1 MLFSKIILEN
11 YGVYKDRQVFDFGS
25 SSEKP
30 IILCGGTNGAGK
42 TTLFNSIMLCLYGQD
57 SFEKRTTKKDYEEFL
72 KRKIHRYLGSKT
84 VADFAAITIEF
95 EYYHQGKVENYSV
108 TRLWKNDDGKIIE
121 NFSIKKNGEKLDSI
135 DESQWHQFIRELL
148 PRGVARLFFF
158 DGEKIVKIAK
168 EGNEDI
174 EIKSSFDMLLG
185 LDLVEQLKSDL
196 EINLMRNM
204 KGGAKEIQ
212 EKKDELDTELEQ
224 LEKNISELK
233 IKRER
238 KTDELDEI
246 QKTVDEYEEKIS
258 RLGGGYATQRTKLI
272 ESKHKLS
279 TNTLLLEERI
289 RGLCEQISAP
299 ISMIPK
305 QLEELVEQLIRDEE
319 IIKNRFEKISLGENL
334 SQLIKEI
341 NGVIWND
348 FKADPNL
355 KKEISSKIE
364 NLFQTKISSKFSSET
379 QNPVIDLSP
388 NDVTKVIGMATPSSF
403 ICEWEPTDDE
413 RSILENSHAPEHF
426 YDQPD
431 LELHN
436 YPMELS
442 ELEQLEALT
451 IIYNNYTEE
460 LQKIE
465 TALNNAPNDDE
476 IGPLIAKLN
485 SEHEKIGVIKT
496 EFDHLDQ
503 KIHEQTSLIGLKKS
517 ALRQIVDEKYK
528 QKASE
533 TNLQVTRD
541 VQKVLDLYS
550 TKLREKKLQLLEQY
564 LIEAIQVLIHKE
576 DFIEKVA
583 IDKKTF
589 GMTLYRKNSQEMLKD
604 ELSEGEKQMFA
615 TAVLWALAKTSGRPL
630 PFMIDTPLAR
640 LDVEHRGKLVE
651 TFFPSASHQV
661 VIFSTDAE
669 IDEKYYAQLKPFIS
683 KSYLMKY
690 DSGSGSAKVEE
701 GFFWEQ
707 KVTN

>member
-11 YGVYKDRQVFDFGS
+11 YGVYKDRQIFDFTS

-108 TRLWKNDDGKIIE
+108 SRLWKNDDGKIIE

-212 EKKDELDTELEQ
+212 EKKDELDTELGQ
-224 LEKNISELK
+224 LEKNISDLM

-238 KTDELDEI
+238 KTVELDEI
-246 QKTVDEYEEKIS
+246 QKIVDEYEEKIS
-258 RLGGGYATQRTKLI
+258 RLGGGYATQRHELQNKESVLKEKTVNI
-272 ESKHKLS
+272 E
-279 TNTLLLEERI
+279 EDI
-289 RGLCEQISAP
+289 REICLDALP
-299 ISMIPK
+299 FSMIPK
-305 QLEELVEQLIRDEE
+305 QLEELVEQINQDQE
-319 IIKNRFEKISLGENL
+319 ITKNQFEKQSLEKNL
-334 SQLIKEI
+334 SQVSKEI
-341 NGVIWND
+341 NEDEFWND
-348 FKADPNL
+348 FKADSNL

-364 NLFQTKISSKFSSET
+364 ELFQEKISSKSSEI
-379 QNPVIDLSP
+379 QNPIIDLSP
-388 NDVTKVIGMATPSSF
+388 NDTVKILDTIKNIDTVLLSK
-403 ICEWEPTDDE
+403 
-413 RSILENSHAPEHF
+413 LENH
-426 YDQPD
+426 
-431 LELHN
+431 
-436 YPMELS
+436 
-442 ELEQLEALT
+442 T
-451 IIYNNYTEE
+451 IEYNKITEE

-541 VQKVLDLYS
+541 VQNVLDLYS
-550 TKLREKKLQLLEQY
+550 SKLREKKLQLLEQY

-576 DFIEKVA
+576 NFVEKVA

-589 GMTLYRKNSQEMLKD
+589 AMTLYRKNNQEMLKD

>member
-11 YGVYKDRQVFDFGS
+11 YGVYKDRQVFDFTS

-108 TRLWKNDDGKIIE
+108 SRLWKNDDGKIIE

-168 EGNEDI
+168 EGNEDV

-212 EKKDELDTELEQ
+212 EKKDELDTELGQ
-224 LEKNISELK
+224 LEKNISDLM

-238 KTDELDEI
+238 KTVELDEI

-258 RLGGGYATQRTKLI
+258 RLGGGYATQRHELQNKESVLKEKTVNI
-272 ESKHKLS
+272 EE
-279 TNTLLLEERI
+279 NI
-289 RGLCEQISAP
+289 REICLDALP
-299 ISMIPK
+299 FSMIPK
-305 QLEELVEQLIRDEE
+305 QLEELVEQINQDQE
-319 IIKNRFEKISLGENL
+319 ITKNQFEKQSLEKNL
-334 SQLIKEI
+334 SQVSKEI
-341 NGVIWND
+341 NEDEFWND
-348 FKADPNL
+348 FKADSNL

-364 NLFQTKISSKFSSET
+364 ELFQEKISSKSSEI
-379 QNPVIDLSP
+379 QNPIIDLSP
-388 NDVTKVIGMATPSSF
+388 NDTVKILDTIKNIDTVLLSK
-403 ICEWEPTDDE
+403 
-413 RSILENSHAPEHF
+413 LENH
-426 YDQPD
+426 
-431 LELHN
+431 
-436 YPMELS
+436 
-442 ELEQLEALT
+442 T
-451 IIYNNYTEE
+451 IEYNKITEE

-541 VQKVLDLYS
+541 VQNVLDLYS
-550 TKLREKKLQLLEQY
+550 SKLREKKLQLLEQY

-576 DFIEKVA
+576 DFVEKVV

-589 GMTLYRKNSQEMLKD
+589 AMTLYRKNNQEMLKD

>member
-11 YGVYKDRQVFDFGS
+11 YGVYKDRQIFDFTS

-108 TRLWKNDDGKIIE
+108 SRLWKNDDGKIIE

-212 EKKDELDTELEQ
+212 EKKDELDTELGQ
-224 LEKNISELK
+224 LEKNISDLM

-238 KTDELDEI
+238 KTVELDEI
-246 QKTVDEYEEKIS
+246 QKIVDEYEEKIS
-258 RLGGGYATQRTKLI
+258 RLGGGYATQRHELQNKESVLKEKTVNI
-272 ESKHKLS
+272 EE
-279 TNTLLLEERI
+279 NI
-289 RGLCEQISAP
+289 REICLDALP
-299 ISMIPK
+299 FSMIPK
-305 QLEELVEQLIRDEE
+305 QLEELVEQINQDQE
-319 IIKNRFEKISLGENL
+319 ITKNQFEKQSLEKNL
-334 SQLIKEI
+334 SQVSKEI
-341 NGVIWND
+341 NEDEFWND
-348 FKADPNL
+348 FKADSNL

-364 NLFQTKISSKFSSET
+364 ELFQEKISSKSSEI
-379 QNPVIDLSP
+379 QNPIIDLSP
-388 NDVTKVIGMATPSSF
+388 NDTVKILDTIKNIDTVLLSK
-403 ICEWEPTDDE
+403 
-413 RSILENSHAPEHF
+413 LENH
-426 YDQPD
+426 
-431 LELHN
+431 
-436 YPMELS
+436 
-442 ELEQLEALT
+442 T
-451 IIYNNYTEE
+451 IEYNKITEE

-541 VQKVLDLYS
+541 VQNVLDLYS
-550 TKLREKKLQLLEQY
+550 SKLREKKLQLLEQY

-576 DFIEKVA
+576 DFVEKVA

-589 GMTLYRKNSQEMLKD
+589 AMTLYRKNNQEMLKD

>member
-11 YGVYKDRQVFDFGS
+11 YGVYKDRQIFDFTS

-108 TRLWKNDDGKIIE
+108 SRLWKNDDGKIIE

-212 EKKDELDTELEQ
+212 EKKDELDTELGQ
-224 LEKNISELK
+224 LEKNISELM

-238 KTDELDEI
+238 KTVELDEI
-246 QKTVDEYEEKIS
+246 QKIVDEYEEKIS
-258 RLGGGYATQRTKLI
+258 RLGGGYATQRHELQNKESVLKEKTVNI
-272 ESKHKLS
+272 EE
-279 TNTLLLEERI
+279 NI
-289 RGLCEQISAP
+289 REICLDALP
-299 ISMIPK
+299 FSMIPK
-305 QLEELVEQLIRDEE
+305 QLEELVKQINQDQE
-319 IIKNRFEKISLGENL
+319 ITKNQFEKQSLEKNL
-334 SQLIKEI
+334 SQVSKEI
-341 NGVIWND
+341 NEDEFWND
-348 FKADPNL
+348 FKADSNL

-364 NLFQTKISSKFSSET
+364 ELFQEKISSKSSEI
-379 QNPVIDLSP
+379 QNPIIDLSP
-388 NDVTKVIGMATPSSF
+388 NDTVKILDTIKNIDTVLLSK
-403 ICEWEPTDDE
+403 
-413 RSILENSHAPEHF
+413 LENH
-426 YDQPD
+426 
-431 LELHN
+431 
-436 YPMELS
+436 
-442 ELEQLEALT
+442 T
-451 IIYNNYTEE
+451 IEYNKITEE

-541 VQKVLDLYS
+541 VQNVLDLYS
-550 TKLREKKLQLLEQY
+550 SKLREKKLQLLEQY

-576 DFIEKVA
+576 DFVEKVV

-589 GMTLYRKNSQEMLKD
+589 AMTLYRKNNQEMLKD

>member
-11 YGVYKDRQVFDFGS
+11 YGVYKDRQIFDFTS

-42 TTLFNSIMLCLYGQD
+42 TTLFNSVMLCLYGQD

-108 TRLWKNDDGKIIE
+108 SRLWKNDDGKIIE

-212 EKKDELDTELEQ
+212 EKKDELDTELGQ
-224 LEKNISELK
+224 LEKNISDLM

-238 KTDELDEI
+238 KTVELDEI

-258 RLGGGYATQRTKLI
+258 RLGGGYATQRHELQNKESVLKEKTVNI
-272 ESKHKLS
+272 EE
-279 TNTLLLEERI
+279 NI
-289 RGLCEQISAP
+289 REICLDALP
-299 ISMIPK
+299 FSMIPK
-305 QLEELVEQLIRDEE
+305 QLEELVEQINQDQE
-319 IIKNRFEKISLGENL
+319 ITKNQFEKQSLEKNL
-334 SQLIKEI
+334 SQVSKEI
-341 NGVIWND
+341 NEDEFWNN
-348 FKADPNL
+348 FKADSNL

-364 NLFQTKISSKFSSET
+364 ELFQEKISSKSSEI
-379 QNPVIDLSP
+379 QNPIIDLSP
-388 NDVTKVIGMATPSSF
+388 NDTVKILDTIKNIDTVLLSK
-403 ICEWEPTDDE
+403 
-413 RSILENSHAPEHF
+413 LENH
-426 YDQPD
+426 
-431 LELHN
+431 
-436 YPMELS
+436 
-442 ELEQLEALT
+442 T
-451 IIYNNYTEE
+451 IEYNKITEE

-541 VQKVLDLYS
+541 VQNVLDLYS
-550 TKLREKKLQLLEQY
+550 SKLREKKLQLLEQY

-576 DFIEKVA
+576 DFVEKVA

-589 GMTLYRKNSQEMLKD
+589 AMTLYRKNNQEMLKD

>member
-11 YGVYKDRQVFDFGS
+11 YGVYKDRQIFDFTS

-108 TRLWKNDDGKIIE
+108 SRLWKNDDGKIIE

-224 LEKNISELK
+224 LEKNISELM

-238 KTDELDEI
+238 KTVELDEI
-246 QKTVDEYEEKIS
+246 QKIVDEYEEKIS
-258 RLGGGYATQRTKLI
+258 RLGGGYATQRHELQNKESVLKEKTVNI
-272 ESKHKLS
+272 EE
-279 TNTLLLEERI
+279 NI
-289 RGLCEQISAP
+289 REICLDALP
-299 ISMIPK
+299 FSMIPK
-305 QLEELVEQLIRDEE
+305 QLEELVEQINQDQE
-319 IIKNRFEKISLGENL
+319 ITKNQFEKQSLEKNL
-334 SQLIKEI
+334 SQVSKEI
-341 NGVIWND
+341 NEDEFWND
-348 FKADPNL
+348 FKADSNL

-364 NLFQTKISSKFSSET
+364 ELFQEKISSKSSEI
-379 QNPVIDLSP
+379 QNPIIDLSP
-388 NDVTKVIGMATPSSF
+388 NDTVKILDTIKNIDTVLLSK
-403 ICEWEPTDDE
+403 
-413 RSILENSHAPEHF
+413 LENH
-426 YDQPD
+426 
-431 LELHN
+431 
-436 YPMELS
+436 
-442 ELEQLEALT
+442 T
-451 IIYNNYTEE
+451 IEYNKITEE

-541 VQKVLDLYS
+541 VQNVLDLYS
-550 TKLREKKLQLLEQY
+550 SKLREKKLQLLEQY

-576 DFIEKVA
+576 DFVEKVV

-589 GMTLYRKNSQEMLKD
+589 AMTLYRKNNQEMLKD

-640 LDVEHRGKLVE
+640 LDVEHRGKLIE

>member
-11 YGVYKDRQVFDFGS
+11 YGVYKDRQIFDFTS

-108 TRLWKNDDGKIIE
+108 SRLWKNDDGKIIE

-212 EKKDELDTELEQ
+212 EKKDELDTELGQ
-224 LEKNISELK
+224 LEKNISDLM

-238 KTDELDEI
+238 KTVELDEI

-258 RLGGGYATQRTKLI
+258 RLGGGYATQRHELQNKESVLKEKTVNI
-272 ESKHKLS
+272 EE
-279 TNTLLLEERI
+279 NI
-289 RGLCEQISAP
+289 REICLDALP
-299 ISMIPK
+299 FSMIPK
-305 QLEELVEQLIRDEE
+305 QLEELVEQINQDQE
-319 IIKNRFEKISLGENL
+319 ITKNQFEKQSLEKNL
-334 SQLIKEI
+334 SQVSKEI
-341 NGVIWND
+341 NEDEFWND
-348 FKADPNL
+348 FKADSNL

-364 NLFQTKISSKFSSET
+364 ELFQEKISSKSSEI
-379 QNPVIDLSP
+379 QNPIIDLSP
-388 NDVTKVIGMATPSSF
+388 NDTVKILDTIKNIDTVLLSK
-403 ICEWEPTDDE
+403 
-413 RSILENSHAPEHF
+413 LENH
-426 YDQPD
+426 
-431 LELHN
+431 
-436 YPMELS
+436 
-442 ELEQLEALT
+442 T
-451 IIYNNYTEE
+451 IEYNKITEE

-541 VQKVLDLYS
+541 VQNVLDLYS
-550 TKLREKKLQLLEQY
+550 SKLREKKLQLLEQY

-576 DFIEKVA
+576 DFVEKVA

-589 GMTLYRKNSQEMLKD
+589 AMTLYRKNNQEMLKD

-640 LDVEHRGKLVE
+640 LDVEHRGKLIE

>member
-11 YGVYKDRQVFDFGS
+11 YGVYKDRQIFDFTS

-108 TRLWKNDDGKIIE
+108 SRLWKNDDGKIIE

-212 EKKDELDTELEQ
+212 EKKDELDTELGQ
-224 LEKNISELK
+224 LEKNISDLM

-238 KTDELDEI
+238 KTVELDEI

-258 RLGGGYATQRTKLI
+258 RLGGGYATQRHELQNKESVLKEKTVNI
-272 ESKHKLS
+272 EE
-279 TNTLLLEERI
+279 NI
-289 RGLCEQISAP
+289 REICLDALP
-299 ISMIPK
+299 FSMIPK
-305 QLEELVEQLIRDEE
+305 QLEELVEQINQDQE
-319 IIKNRFEKISLGENL
+319 ITKNQFEKQSLEKNL
-334 SQLIKEI
+334 SQVSKEI
-341 NGVIWND
+341 NEDEFWND
-348 FKADPNL
+348 FKADSNL

-364 NLFQTKISSKFSSET
+364 ELFQEKISSKSSEI
-379 QNPVIDLSP
+379 QNPIIDLSP
-388 NDVTKVIGMATPSSF
+388 NDTVKILDTIKNIDTVLLSK
-403 ICEWEPTDDE
+403 
-413 RSILENSHAPEHF
+413 LENH
-426 YDQPD
+426 
-431 LELHN
+431 
-436 YPMELS
+436 
-442 ELEQLEALT
+442 T
-451 IIYNNYTEE
+451 IEYNKITEE

-541 VQKVLDLYS
+541 VQNVLDLYS
-550 TKLREKKLQLLEQY
+550 SKLREKKLQLLEQY

-576 DFIEKVA
+576 DFVEKVA

-589 GMTLYRKNSQEMLKD
+589 AMTLYRKNNQEMLKD

>member
-11 YGVYKDRQVFDFGS
+11 YGVYKDRQIFDFTS

-108 TRLWKNDDGKIIE
+108 SRLWKNDDGKIIE

-224 LEKNISELK
+224 LEKNISELM

-238 KTDELDEI
+238 KTVELDEI

-258 RLGGGYATQRTKLI
+258 RLGGGYATQRHELQNKESVLKEKTVNI
-272 ESKHKLS
+272 EE
-279 TNTLLLEERI
+279 NI
-289 RGLCEQISAP
+289 REICLDALP
-299 ISMIPK
+299 FSMIPK
-305 QLEELVEQLIRDEE
+305 QLEELVEQINQDQE
-319 IIKNRFEKISLGENL
+319 ITKNQFEKQSLEKNL
-334 SQLIKEI
+334 SQVSKEI
-341 NGVIWND
+341 NEDEFWND
-348 FKADPNL
+348 FKADSNL

-364 NLFQTKISSKFSSET
+364 ELFQEKISSKSSEI
-379 QNPVIDLSP
+379 QNPIIDLSP
-388 NDVTKVIGMATPSSF
+388 NDTVKILDTIKNIDTVLLSK
-403 ICEWEPTDDE
+403 
-413 RSILENSHAPEHF
+413 LENH
-426 YDQPD
+426 
-431 LELHN
+431 
-436 YPMELS
+436 
-442 ELEQLEALT
+442 T
-451 IIYNNYTEE
+451 IEYNKITEE

-541 VQKVLDLYS
+541 VQNVLDLYS
-550 TKLREKKLQLLEQY
+550 SKLREKKLQLLEQY

-576 DFIEKVA
+576 DFVEKVA

-589 GMTLYRKNSQEMLKD
+589 AMTLYRKNNQEMLKD

-640 LDVEHRGKLVE
+640 LDVEHRGKLIE

>member
-11 YGVYKDRQVFDFGS
+11 YGVYKDRQVFDFTS

-108 TRLWKNDDGKIIE
+108 SRLWKNDDGKIIE

-212 EKKDELDTELEQ
+212 EKKDELDTELGQ
-224 LEKNISELK
+224 LEKNISDLM

-238 KTDELDEI
+238 KTVELDEI

-258 RLGGGYATQRTKLI
+258 RLGGGYATQRHELQNKESILQEKTVNI
-272 ESKHKLS
+272 E
-279 TNTLLLEERI
+279 EDI
-289 RGLCEQISAP
+289 REICLDALP
-299 ISMIPK
+299 FSMIPK
-305 QLEELVEQLIRDEE
+305 QLEELVEQINQDQE
-319 IIKNRFEKISLGENL
+319 ITKNQFEKQSLEKNL
-334 SQLIKEI
+334 SQVSKEI
-341 NGVIWND
+341 NEDEFWND
-348 FKADPNL
+348 FKADSNL

-364 NLFQTKISSKFSSET
+364 ELFQEKISSKSSEI
-379 QNPVIDLSP
+379 QNPIIDLSP
-388 NDVTKVIGMATPSSF
+388 NDTVKILDTIKNIDTVLLSK
-403 ICEWEPTDDE
+403 
-413 RSILENSHAPEHF
+413 LENH
-426 YDQPD
+426 
-431 LELHN
+431 
-436 YPMELS
+436 
-442 ELEQLEALT
+442 T
-451 IIYNNYTEE
+451 IEYNKITEE

-541 VQKVLDLYS
+541 VQNVLDLYS
-550 TKLREKKLQLLEQY
+550 SKLREKKLQLLEQY

-576 DFIEKVA
+576 DFVEKVA

-589 GMTLYRKNSQEMLKD
+589 AMTLYRKNNQEMLKD

-640 LDVEHRGKLVE
+640 LDVEHRGKLIE

>member
-11 YGVYKDRQVFDFGS
+11 YGIYKDRQIFDFTS

-42 TTLFNSIMLCLYGQD
+42 TTLFNSVMLCLYGQD

-108 TRLWKNDDGKIIE
+108 SRLWKNDDGKIIE

-212 EKKDELDTELEQ
+212 EKKDELDTELGQ
-224 LEKNISELK
+224 LEKNISDLM

-238 KTDELDEI
+238 KTVELDEI

-258 RLGGGYATQRTKLI
+258 RLGGGYATQRHELQNKESVLKEKTVNI
-272 ESKHKLS
+272 EE
-279 TNTLLLEERI
+279 NI
-289 RGLCEQISAP
+289 REICLDALP
-299 ISMIPK
+299 FSMIPK
-305 QLEELVEQLIRDEE
+305 QLEELVEQINQDQE
-319 IIKNRFEKISLGENL
+319 ITKNQFEKQSLEKNL
-334 SQLIKEI
+334 SQVSKEI
-341 NGVIWND
+341 NEDEFWND
-348 FKADPNL
+348 FKADSNL

-364 NLFQTKISSKFSSET
+364 ELFQEKISSKSSEI
-379 QNPVIDLSP
+379 QNPIIDLSP
-388 NDVTKVIGMATPSSF
+388 NDTVKILDTIKNIDTVLLSK
-403 ICEWEPTDDE
+403 
-413 RSILENSHAPEHF
+413 LENH
-426 YDQPD
+426 
-431 LELHN
+431 
-436 YPMELS
+436 
-442 ELEQLEALT
+442 T
-451 IIYNNYTEE
+451 IEYNKITEE

-541 VQKVLDLYS
+541 VQNVLDLYS
-550 TKLREKKLQLLEQY
+550 SKLREKKLQLLEQY

-576 DFIEKVA
+576 DFVEKVA

-589 GMTLYRKNSQEMLKD
+589 AMTLYRKNNQEMLKD

>member
-11 YGVYKDRQVFDFGS
+11 YGVYKDRQIFDFTS

-108 TRLWKNDDGKIIE
+108 SRLWKNDDGKIIE

-224 LEKNISELK
+224 LEKNISDLM

-238 KTDELDEI
+238 KTVELDEI

-258 RLGGGYATQRTKLI
+258 RLGGGYATQRHELQNKESVLKEKTVNI
-272 ESKHKLS
+272 E
-279 TNTLLLEERI
+279 EDI
-289 RGLCEQISAP
+289 REICLDALP
-299 ISMIPK
+299 FSMIPK
-305 QLEELVEQLIRDEE
+305 QLEELVEQINQDQE
-319 IIKNRFEKISLGENL
+319 ITKNQFEKQSLEKNL
-334 SQLIKEI
+334 SQVSKEI
-341 NGVIWND
+341 NEDEFWND
-348 FKADPNL
+348 FKADSNL

-364 NLFQTKISSKFSSET
+364 ELFQEKISSKSSEI
-379 QNPVIDLSP
+379 QNPIIDLSP
-388 NDVTKVIGMATPSSF
+388 NDTVKILDTIKNIDTVLLSK
-403 ICEWEPTDDE
+403 
-413 RSILENSHAPEHF
+413 LENH
-426 YDQPD
+426 
-431 LELHN
+431 
-436 YPMELS
+436 
-442 ELEQLEALT
+442 T
-451 IIYNNYTEE
+451 IEYNKITEE

-541 VQKVLDLYS
+541 VQNVLDLYS
-550 TKLREKKLQLLEQY
+550 SKLREKKLQLLEQY

-576 DFIEKVA
+576 DFVEKVA

-589 GMTLYRKNSQEMLKD
+589 AMTLYRKNNQEMLKD

-690 DSGSGSAKVEE
+690 SSDSGSAKVEE

>member
-11 YGVYKDRQVFDFGS
+11 YGVYKDRQIFDFTS

-108 TRLWKNDDGKIIE
+108 SRLWKNDDGKIIE

-212 EKKDELDTELEQ
+212 EKKDELDTELGQ
-224 LEKNISELK
+224 LEKNISDLM

-238 KTDELDEI
+238 KTVELDEI

-258 RLGGGYATQRTKLI
+258 RLGGGYATQRHELQNKESVLKEKTVNI
-272 ESKHKLS
+272 EE
-279 TNTLLLEERI
+279 NI
-289 RGLCEQISAP
+289 REICLDALP
-299 ISMIPK
+299 FSMIPK
-305 QLEELVEQLIRDEE
+305 QLEELVEQINQDQE
-319 IIKNRFEKISLGENL
+319 ITKNQFEKQSLEKNL
-334 SQLIKEI
+334 SQVSKEI
-341 NGVIWND
+341 NEDEFWND
-348 FKADPNL
+348 FKADSNL

-364 NLFQTKISSKFSSET
+364 ELFQEKISSKSSEI
-379 QNPVIDLSP
+379 QNPIIDLSP
-388 NDVTKVIGMATPSSF
+388 NDTVKILDTIKNIDTVLLSK
-403 ICEWEPTDDE
+403 
-413 RSILENSHAPEHF
+413 LENH
-426 YDQPD
+426 
-431 LELHN
+431 
-436 YPMELS
+436 
-442 ELEQLEALT
+442 T
-451 IIYNNYTEE
+451 IEYNKITEE

-541 VQKVLDLYS
+541 VQNVLDLYS
-550 TKLREKKLQLLEQY
+550 SKLREKKLQLLEQY

-576 DFIEKVA
+576 DFVEKVA

-589 GMTLYRKNSQEMLKD
+589 AMTLYRKNNQEMLKD

-669 IDEKYYAQLKPFIS
+669 IDEKYYAKLKPFIS

>member
-11 YGVYKDRQVFDFGS
+11 YGVYKDRQIFDFTS

-108 TRLWKNDDGKIIE
+108 SRLWKNDDGKIIE

-224 LEKNISELK
+224 LEKNISDLM

-238 KTDELDEI
+238 KTVELDEI
-246 QKTVDEYEEKIS
+246 QKIVDEYEEKIS
-258 RLGGGYATQRTKLI
+258 RLGGGYATQRHELQNKESVLKEKTVNI
-272 ESKHKLS
+272 EE
-279 TNTLLLEERI
+279 NI
-289 RGLCEQISAP
+289 REICLDALP
-299 ISMIPK
+299 FSMIPK
-305 QLEELVEQLIRDEE
+305 QLEELVEQINQDQE
-319 IIKNRFEKISLGENL
+319 ITKNQFEKQSLEKNL
-334 SQLIKEI
+334 SQVSKEI
-341 NGVIWND
+341 NEDEFWND
-348 FKADPNL
+348 FKADSNL

-364 NLFQTKISSKFSSET
+364 ELFQEKISSKSSEI
-379 QNPVIDLSP
+379 QNPIIDLSP
-388 NDVTKVIGMATPSSF
+388 NDTVKILDTIKNIDTVLLSK
-403 ICEWEPTDDE
+403 
-413 RSILENSHAPEHF
+413 LENH
-426 YDQPD
+426 
-431 LELHN
+431 
-436 YPMELS
+436 
-442 ELEQLEALT
+442 T
-451 IIYNNYTEE
+451 IEYNKITEE

-541 VQKVLDLYS
+541 VQNVLDLYS
-550 TKLREKKLQLLEQY
+550 SKLREKKLQLLEQY

-576 DFIEKVA
+576 DFVEKVV

-589 GMTLYRKNSQEMLKD
+589 AMTLYRKNNQEMLKD

-640 LDVEHRGKLVE
+640 LDVEHRGKLIE

-669 IDEKYYAQLKPFIS
+669 IDEKYYAKLKPFIS

>member
-11 YGVYKDRQVFDFGS
+11 YGVYKDRQIFDFTS

-42 TTLFNSIMLCLYGQD
+42 TTLFNSVMLCLYGQD

-84 VADFAAITIEF
+84 IADFAAITIEF

-108 TRLWKNDDGKIIE
+108 SRLWKNDDGKIIE

-224 LEKNISELK
+224 LEKNISELM

-238 KTDELDEI
+238 KTVELDEI
-246 QKTVDEYEEKIS
+246 QKIVDEYEEKIS
-258 RLGGGYATQRTKLI
+258 RLGGGYATQRHELQNKESVLKEKTVNI
-272 ESKHKLS
+272 EE
-279 TNTLLLEERI
+279 NI
-289 RGLCEQISAP
+289 REICLDALP
-299 ISMIPK
+299 FSMIPK
-305 QLEELVEQLIRDEE
+305 QLEELVEQINQDQE
-319 IIKNRFEKISLGENL
+319 ITKNQFEKQSLEKNL
-334 SQLIKEI
+334 SQVSKEI
-341 NGVIWND
+341 NEDEFWND
-348 FKADPNL
+348 FKADSNL

-364 NLFQTKISSKFSSET
+364 DLFQEKISSKSSEI
-379 QNPVIDLSP
+379 QNPIIDLSP
-388 NDVTKVIGMATPSSF
+388 NDTVKILDTIKNIDTVLLSK
-403 ICEWEPTDDE
+403 
-413 RSILENSHAPEHF
+413 LENH
-426 YDQPD
+426 
-431 LELHN
+431 
-436 YPMELS
+436 
-442 ELEQLEALT
+442 T
-451 IIYNNYTEE
+451 IEYNKITEE

-541 VQKVLDLYS
+541 VQNVLDLYS
-550 TKLREKKLQLLEQY
+550 SKLREKKLQLLEQY

-576 DFIEKVA
+576 DFVEKVV

-589 GMTLYRKNSQEMLKD
+589 AMTLYRKNNQEMLKD

>member
-11 YGVYKDRQVFDFGS
+11 YGIYKDRQIFDFTS

-42 TTLFNSIMLCLYGQD
+42 TTLFNSVMLCLYGQD
-57 SFEKRTTKKDYEEFL
+57 SFEKRTTRKDYDEFL
-72 KRKIHRYLGSKT
+72 RRKIHRYLGSKT
-84 VADFAAITIEF
+84 FADFAAITVEF
-95 EYYHQGKVENYSV
+95 QYYHQGKVENYSV

-121 NFSIKKNGEKLDSI
+121 NLSIKKNGEKLDSV

-148 PRGVARLFFF
+148 PRGIARLFFF

-168 EGNEDI
+168 EGGEDI

-185 LDLVEQLKSDL
+185 LDMVEQLKSDL

-204 KGGAKEIQ
+204 KGGTKEIQ
-212 EKKDELDTELEQ
+212 EKKDELDSELAELQ
-224 LEKNISELK
+224 KTVTDLK

-238 KTDELDEI
+238 KLDVLNEI
-246 QKTVDEYEEKIS
+246 QKTVDDYEAKIS
-258 RLGGGYATQRTKLI
+258 RLGGGYATQRHELQKN
-272 ESKHKLS
+272 ESV
-279 TNTLLLEERI
+279 LEERTSSLEEKI
-289 RGLCEQISAP
+289 REICLDALP
-299 ISMIPK
+299 FSMIPR
-305 QLEELVEQLIRDEE
+305 QLEQLVAQINQDQDLT
-319 IIKNRFEKISLGENL
+319 KNHLEKQILEENL
-334 SQLIKEI
+334 SQVSGEI
-341 NGVIWND
+341 SEDKFWND
-348 FKADPNL
+348 FKVDSNL

-364 NLFQTKISSKFSSET
+364 NLFQAKIPSMSET

-388 NDVTKVIGMATPSSF
+388 NETVKILDTVKKADVVMLSK
-403 ICEWEPTDDE
+403 
-413 RSILENSHAPEHF
+413 LEKYTVE
-426 YDQPD
+426 
-431 LELHN
+431 
-436 YPMELS
+436 
-442 ELEQLEALT
+442 
-451 IIYNNYTEE
+451 YNKITEE
-460 LQKIE
+460 LQKTK
-465 TALNNAPNDDE
+465 TALSNAPTDDE
-476 IGPLIAKLN
+476 IGPLITKLN
-485 SEHEKIGVIKT
+485 SEHEKMGVIKT
-496 EFDHLDQ
+496 EIDHSDQ
-503 KIHEQTSLIGLKKS
+503 KIHEQTSLIGLKKL
-517 ALRQIVDEKYK
+517 ALRQLVDEKYK

-533 TNLQVTRD
+533 TNLQITRD
-541 VQKVLDLYS
+541 VQKVLGLYS
-550 TKLREKKLQLLEQY
+550 EKLREKKLHLLEKY

-589 GMTLYRKNSQEMLKD
+589 AMTLYRKNNQEMFKD

>member
-11 YGVYKDRQVFDFGS
+11 YGVYKDRQVFDFTS

-108 TRLWKNDDGKIIE
+108 SRLWKNDDGKIIE

-224 LEKNISELK
+224 LEKNISELM

-258 RLGGGYATQRTKLI
+258 RPGGGYATQRHELQNKESVLKEKTVNI
-272 ESKHKLS
+272 EE
-279 TNTLLLEERI
+279 NI
-289 RGLCEQISAP
+289 REICLDALP
-299 ISMIPK
+299 FSMIPK
-305 QLEELVEQLIRDEE
+305 QLEELVEQINQDQE
-319 IIKNRFEKISLGENL
+319 ITKNQFEKQSLEKNL
-334 SQLIKEI
+334 SQVSKEI
-341 NGVIWND
+341 NEDEFWND
-348 FKADPNL
+348 FKADSNL

-364 NLFQTKISSKFSSET
+364 ELFQKKISSKSSEI
-379 QNPVIDLSP
+379 QNPIIDLSP
-388 NDVTKVIGMATPSSF
+388 NDTVKILDTIKNIDTVLLSK
-403 ICEWEPTDDE
+403 
-413 RSILENSHAPEHF
+413 LENH
-426 YDQPD
+426 
-431 LELHN
+431 
-436 YPMELS
+436 
-442 ELEQLEALT
+442 T
-451 IIYNNYTEE
+451 IEYNKITEE

-541 VQKVLDLYS
+541 VQNVLDLYS
-550 TKLREKKLQLLEQY
+550 SKLREKKLQLLEQY

-576 DFIEKVA
+576 DFVEKVA

-589 GMTLYRKNSQEMLKD
+589 AMTLYRKNNQEMLKD

-690 DSGSGSAKVEE
+690 DSDSGSAKVEE

>member
-11 YGVYKDRQVFDFGS
+11 YGVYKDRQIFDFTS

-108 TRLWKNDDGKIIE
+108 SRLWKNDDGKIIE

-224 LEKNISELK
+224 LEKNISDLM

-246 QKTVDEYEEKIS
+246 QKIVDEYEEKIS
-258 RLGGGYATQRTKLI
+258 RLGGGYATQRHELQNKESVLKEKTVNI
-272 ESKHKLS
+272 E
-279 TNTLLLEERI
+279 EDI
-289 RGLCEQISAP
+289 REICLDALP
-299 ISMIPK
+299 FSMIPK
-305 QLEELVEQLIRDEE
+305 QLEELVEQINQDQE
-319 IIKNRFEKISLGENL
+319 ITKNQFEKQSLEKNL
-334 SQLIKEI
+334 SQVSKEI
-341 NGVIWND
+341 NEDEFWND
-348 FKADPNL
+348 FKADSNL

-364 NLFQTKISSKFSSET
+364 ELFQEKISSKSSEI
-379 QNPVIDLSP
+379 QNPIIDLSP
-388 NDVTKVIGMATPSSF
+388 NDTVK
-403 ICEWEPTDDE
+403 
-413 RSILENSHAPEHF
+413 ILDTIKNI
-426 YDQPD
+426 DNVLLLK
-431 LELHN
+431 LEKH
-436 YPMELS
+436 
-442 ELEQLEALT
+442 T
-451 IIYNNYTEE
+451 IEYNIITEE

-541 VQKVLDLYS
+541 VQNVLDLYS
-550 TKLREKKLQLLEQY
+550 SKLREKKLQLLEQY

-576 DFIEKVA
+576 DFVEKVA

-589 GMTLYRKNSQEMLKD
+589 AMTLYRKNNQEMLKD

-669 IDEKYYAQLKPFIS
+669 IDEKYYAKLKPFIS

-690 DSGSGSAKVEE
+690 DSDSGSAKVEE

>member
-11 YGVYKDRQVFDFGS
+11 YGVYKDRQIFDFTS

-108 TRLWKNDDGKIIE
+108 SRLWKNDDGKIIE

-224 LEKNISELK
+224 LEKNISDLM

-238 KTDELDEI
+238 KTVELDEI
-246 QKTVDEYEEKIS
+246 QKIVDEYEEKIS
-258 RLGGGYATQRTKLI
+258 RLGGGYATQRHELQNKESVLKEKTVNI
-272 ESKHKLS
+272 EE
-279 TNTLLLEERI
+279 NI
-289 RGLCEQISAP
+289 REICLDALP
-299 ISMIPK
+299 FSMIPK
-305 QLEELVEQLIRDEE
+305 QLEELVEQINQDQE
-319 IIKNRFEKISLGENL
+319 ITKNQFEKQSLEKNL
-334 SQLIKEI
+334 SQVSKEI
-341 NGVIWND
+341 NEDEFWND
-348 FKADPNL
+348 FKADSNL

-364 NLFQTKISSKFSSET
+364 ELFQEKISSKSSEI
-379 QNPVIDLSP
+379 QNPIIDLSP
-388 NDVTKVIGMATPSSF
+388 NDTVKILDTIKNIDTVLLSK
-403 ICEWEPTDDE
+403 
-413 RSILENSHAPEHF
+413 LENH
-426 YDQPD
+426 
-431 LELHN
+431 
-436 YPMELS
+436 
-442 ELEQLEALT
+442 T
-451 IIYNNYTEE
+451 IEYNKITEE

-541 VQKVLDLYS
+541 VQNVLDLYS
-550 TKLREKKLQLLEQY
+550 SKLREKKLQLLEQY

-576 DFIEKVA
+576 DFVEKVV

-589 GMTLYRKNSQEMLKD
+589 AMTLYRKNNQEMLKD

-640 LDVEHRGKLVE
+640 LDVEHRGKLIE

>member
-11 YGVYKDRQVFDFGS
+11 YGVYKDRQVFDFTS

-72 KRKIHRYLGSKT
+72 KRKIHRYLGSRT
-84 VADFAAITIEF
+84 IADFAAITIEF

-108 TRLWKNDDGKIIE
+108 SRLWKNDDGKIIE

-212 EKKDELDTELEQ
+212 EKKDELDTELGQ
-224 LEKNISELK
+224 LEKNISDLM

-238 KTDELDEI
+238 KTVELDEI
-246 QKTVDEYEEKIS
+246 QKIVDEYEEKIS
-258 RLGGGYATQRTKLI
+258 RLGGGYATQRHELQNKESVLKEKTVNI
-272 ESKHKLS
+272 EE
-279 TNTLLLEERI
+279 NI
-289 RGLCEQISAP
+289 REICLDALP
-299 ISMIPK
+299 FSMIPK
-305 QLEELVEQLIRDEE
+305 QLEELVEQINQDQE
-319 IIKNRFEKISLGENL
+319 ITKNQFEKQSLEKNL
-334 SQLIKEI
+334 SQVSKEI
-341 NGVIWND
+341 NEDEFWND
-348 FKADPNL
+348 FKADSNL

-364 NLFQTKISSKFSSET
+364 ELFQEKISSKSSEI
-379 QNPVIDLSP
+379 QNPIIDLSP
-388 NDVTKVIGMATPSSF
+388 NDTVKILDTIKNIDTVLLSK
-403 ICEWEPTDDE
+403 
-413 RSILENSHAPEHF
+413 LENH
-426 YDQPD
+426 
-431 LELHN
+431 
-436 YPMELS
+436 
-442 ELEQLEALT
+442 T
-451 IIYNNYTEE
+451 IEYNKITEE

-541 VQKVLDLYS
+541 VQNVLDLYS
-550 TKLREKKLQLLEQY
+550 SKLREKKLQLLEQY

-589 GMTLYRKNSQEMLKD
+589 AMTLYRKNNQEMLKD

-690 DSGSGSAKVEE
+690 DSDSGSAKVEE

>member
-11 YGVYKDRQVFDFGS
+11 YGVYKDRQVFDFTS

-108 TRLWKNDDGKIIE
+108 SRLWKNDDGKIIE

-212 EKKDELDTELEQ
+212 EKKDELDTELGQ

-233 IKRER
+233 IKSER

-246 QKTVDEYEEKIS
+246 QKIVDEYEEKIS
-258 RLGGGYATQRTKLI
+258 RLGGGYATQRHELQNKESVLKEKTVNI
-272 ESKHKLS
+272 EE
-279 TNTLLLEERI
+279 NI
-289 RGLCEQISAP
+289 REICLDALP
-299 ISMIPK
+299 FSMIPK
-305 QLEELVEQLIRDEE
+305 QLEELVEQINQDQE
-319 IIKNRFEKISLGENL
+319 ITKNQFEKQSLEKNL
-334 SQLIKEI
+334 SQVSKEI
-341 NGVIWND
+341 NEDEFWND
-348 FKADPNL
+348 FKADSNL

-364 NLFQTKISSKFSSET
+364 ELFQEKISSKSSEI
-379 QNPVIDLSP
+379 QNPIIDLSP
-388 NDVTKVIGMATPSSF
+388 NDTVKILDTIKNIDTVLLSK
-403 ICEWEPTDDE
+403 
-413 RSILENSHAPEHF
+413 LENH
-426 YDQPD
+426 
-431 LELHN
+431 
-436 YPMELS
+436 
-442 ELEQLEALT
+442 T
-451 IIYNNYTEE
+451 IEYNKITEE

-541 VQKVLDLYS
+541 VQNVLDLYS
-550 TKLREKKLQLLEQY
+550 SKLREKKLQLLEQY

-576 DFIEKVA
+576 DFVEKVA

-589 GMTLYRKNSQEMLKD
+589 AMTLYRKNNQEMLKD

>member
-1 MLFSKIILEN
+1 MLLSKITLEN
-11 YGVYKDRQVFDFGS
+11 YGVYKDRQVFDFTS

-42 TTLFNSIMLCLYGQD
+42 TTLFNSVMLCLYGQD

-108 TRLWKNDDGKIIE
+108 SRLWKNDDGKIIE

-224 LEKNISELK
+224 LEKNISDLM

-238 KTDELDEI
+238 KTVELDEI

-258 RLGGGYATQRTKLI
+258 RLGGGYATQRHELQNKESVLKEKTVNI
-272 ESKHKLS
+272 EE
-279 TNTLLLEERI
+279 NI
-289 RGLCEQISAP
+289 REICLDALP
-299 ISMIPK
+299 FSMIPK
-305 QLEELVEQLIRDEE
+305 QLEELVEQINQDQE
-319 IIKNRFEKISLGENL
+319 ITKNQFEKQSLEKNL
-334 SQLIKEI
+334 SQVSKEI
-341 NGVIWND
+341 NEDEFWND
-348 FKADPNL
+348 FKADSNL

-364 NLFQTKISSKFSSET
+364 ELFQEKISSKSSEI
-379 QNPVIDLSP
+379 QNPIIDLSP
-388 NDVTKVIGMATPSSF
+388 NDTVKILDTIKNIDTVLLSK
-403 ICEWEPTDDE
+403 
-413 RSILENSHAPEHF
+413 LENH
-426 YDQPD
+426 
-431 LELHN
+431 
-436 YPMELS
+436 
-442 ELEQLEALT
+442 T
-451 IIYNNYTEE
+451 IEYNKITEE

-541 VQKVLDLYS
+541 VQNVLDLYS
-550 TKLREKKLQLLEQY
+550 SKLREKKLQLLEQY

-589 GMTLYRKNSQEMLKD
+589 AMTLYRKNNQEMLKD

>member
-11 YGVYKDRQVFDFGS
+11 YGVYKDRQIFDFTS

-108 TRLWKNDDGKIIE
+108 SRLWKNDDGKIIE

-212 EKKDELDTELEQ
+212 EKKDELDTELGQ
-224 LEKNISELK
+224 LEKNISDLM

-238 KTDELDEI
+238 KTVELDEI

-258 RLGGGYATQRTKLI
+258 RLGGGYATQRHELQNKESVLKEKTVNI
-272 ESKHKLS
+272 EE
-279 TNTLLLEERI
+279 NI
-289 RGLCEQISAP
+289 REICLDALP
-299 ISMIPK
+299 FSMIPK
-305 QLEELVEQLIRDEE
+305 QLEELVEQINQDQE
-319 IIKNRFEKISLGENL
+319 ITKNQFEKQSLEKNL
-334 SQLIKEI
+334 SQVSKEI
-341 NGVIWND
+341 NEDEFWND
-348 FKADPNL
+348 FKADSNL

-364 NLFQTKISSKFSSET
+364 ELFQEKISSKSSEI
-379 QNPVIDLSP
+379 QNPIIDLSP
-388 NDVTKVIGMATPSSF
+388 NDTVKILDTIKNIDTVLLSK
-403 ICEWEPTDDE
+403 
-413 RSILENSHAPEHF
+413 LENH
-426 YDQPD
+426 
-431 LELHN
+431 
-436 YPMELS
+436 
-442 ELEQLEALT
+442 T
-451 IIYNNYTEE
+451 IEYNKITEE

-541 VQKVLDLYS
+541 VQNVLDLYS
-550 TKLREKKLQLLEQY
+550 SKLREKKLQLLEQY

-576 DFIEKVA
+576 DFVEKVA

-589 GMTLYRKNSQEMLKD
+589 AMTLYRKNNQEMLKD

-669 IDEKYYAQLKPFIS
+669 IDEKYYAKLKPFIS

-690 DSGSGSAKVEE
+690 SSDSGSAKVEE

>member
-11 YGVYKDRQVFDFGS
+11 YGVYKDRQVFDFSS

-148 PRGVARLFFF
+148 PRGVARLFLF

-212 EKKDELDTELEQ
+212 EKKDELDTELAE
-224 LEKNISELK
+224 LEKNISELM

-238 KTDELDEI
+238 KTDELSEI

-258 RLGGGYATQRTKLI
+258 RLGGGYATQRHELQQKESVLKEKTANI
-272 ESKHKLS
+272 EE
-279 TNTLLLEERI
+279 NI
-289 RGLCEQISAP
+289 REICLDALP
-299 ISMIPK
+299 FTMIPK
-305 QLEELVEQLIRDEE
+305 QLEELVKQIKQDQE
-319 IIKNRFEKISLGENL
+319 ITKNQFEKQSLEENL
-334 SQLIKEI
+334 SQVSKEI
-341 NGVIWND
+341 NEDKFWND
-348 FKADPNL
+348 FKADSNL

-364 NLFQTKISSKFSSET
+364 ELFQEKISSKLSEI

-388 NDVTKVIGMATPSSF
+388 NDTAKILDTIKNIDNVLLSK
-403 ICEWEPTDDE
+403 
-413 RSILENSHAPEHF
+413 LENH
-426 YDQPD
+426 
-431 LELHN
+431 
-436 YPMELS
+436 
-442 ELEQLEALT
+442 T
-451 IIYNNYTEE
+451 IEYNKITEE

-550 TKLREKKLQLLEQY
+550 SKLREKKLQLLEQY
-564 LIEAIQVLIHKE
+564 LIEAIQVLIHKD

-589 GMTLYRKNSQEMLKD
+589 AMRLYRKNSQEMLKD

>member
-11 YGVYKDRQVFDFGS
+11 YGVYKDRQIFDFTS

-108 TRLWKNDDGKIIE
+108 SRLWKNDDGKIIE

-168 EGNEDI
+168 EGNEDV

-224 LEKNISELK
+224 LEKNISDLM

-238 KTDELDEI
+238 KTVELDEI
-246 QKTVDEYEEKIS
+246 QKIVDEYEEKIS
-258 RLGGGYATQRTKLI
+258 RLGGGYATQRHELQNKESVLKEKTVNI
-272 ESKHKLS
+272 EE
-279 TNTLLLEERI
+279 NI
-289 RGLCEQISAP
+289 REICLDALP
-299 ISMIPK
+299 FSMIPK
-305 QLEELVEQLIRDEE
+305 QLEELVEQINQDQE
-319 IIKNRFEKISLGENL
+319 ITKNQFEKQSLEKNL
-334 SQLIKEI
+334 SQVSKEI
-341 NGVIWND
+341 NEDEFWND
-348 FKADPNL
+348 FKADSNL

-364 NLFQTKISSKFSSET
+364 ELFQEKISSKSSEI
-379 QNPVIDLSP
+379 QNPIIDLSP
-388 NDVTKVIGMATPSSF
+388 NDTVKILDTIKNIDTVLLSK
-403 ICEWEPTDDE
+403 
-413 RSILENSHAPEHF
+413 LENH
-426 YDQPD
+426 
-431 LELHN
+431 
-436 YPMELS
+436 
-442 ELEQLEALT
+442 T
-451 IIYNNYTEE
+451 IEYNKITEE

-541 VQKVLDLYS
+541 VQNVLDLYS
-550 TKLREKKLQLLEQY
+550 SKLREKKLQLLEQY

-576 DFIEKVA
+576 DFVEKVA

-589 GMTLYRKNSQEMLKD
+589 AMTLYRKNNQEMLKD

-640 LDVEHRGKLVE
+640 LDVEHRGKLIE

>member
-11 YGVYKDRQVFDFGS
+11 YGVYKDRQVFDFTS

-108 TRLWKNDDGKIIE
+108 SRLWKNDDGKIIE

-212 EKKDELDTELEQ
+212 EKKDELDTELGQ
-224 LEKNISELK
+224 LEKNISDLM

-238 KTDELDEI
+238 KTVELDEI
-246 QKTVDEYEEKIS
+246 QKIVDEYEEKIS
-258 RLGGGYATQRTKLI
+258 RLGGGYATQRHELQNKESVLKEKTVNI
-272 ESKHKLS
+272 EE
-279 TNTLLLEERI
+279 NI
-289 RGLCEQISAP
+289 REICLDALP
-299 ISMIPK
+299 FSMIPK
-305 QLEELVEQLIRDEE
+305 QLEELVEQINQDQE
-319 IIKNRFEKISLGENL
+319 ITKNQFEKQSLEKNL
-334 SQLIKEI
+334 SQVSKEI
-341 NGVIWND
+341 NEDEFWND
-348 FKADPNL
+348 FKADSNL

-364 NLFQTKISSKFSSET
+364 ELFQEKISSKSSEI
-379 QNPVIDLSP
+379 QNPIIDLSP
-388 NDVTKVIGMATPSSF
+388 NDTVKILDTIKNIDTVLLSK
-403 ICEWEPTDDE
+403 
-413 RSILENSHAPEHF
+413 LENH
-426 YDQPD
+426 
-431 LELHN
+431 
-436 YPMELS
+436 
-442 ELEQLEALT
+442 T
-451 IIYNNYTEE
+451 IEYNKITEE

-541 VQKVLDLYS
+541 VQNVLDLYS
-550 TKLREKKLQLLEQY
+550 SKLREKKLQLLEQY

-576 DFIEKVA
+576 DFVEKVV

-589 GMTLYRKNSQEMLKD
+589 AMTLYRKNNQEMLKD

>member
-11 YGVYKDRQVFDFGS
+11 YGVYKDRQVFDFSS

-72 KRKIHRYLGSKT
+72 KRKIHRYLGSKA

-108 TRLWKNDDGKIIE
+108 SRLWKNDDGKIIE

-212 EKKDELDTELEQ
+212 EKKDELDAELAE

-238 KTDELDEI
+238 KTDELSEI
-246 QKTVDEYEEKIS
+246 QKIIAEYEEKIS
-258 RLGGGYATQRTKLI
+258 RLGGGYAAQRHELQQKESVLKEKTANI
-272 ESKHKLS
+272 EE
-279 TNTLLLEERI
+279 NI
-289 RGLCEQISAP
+289 REICLDALP
-299 ISMIPK
+299 FTMIPK
-305 QLEELVEQLIRDEE
+305 QLEELVKQINQDQE
-319 IIKNRFEKISLGENL
+319 ITKNQFEKQSLEENL
-334 SQLIKEI
+334 SQISKEI
-341 NGVIWND
+341 NENKFWND
-348 FKADPNL
+348 FKADSNL

-364 NLFQTKISSKFSSET
+364 ELFQEKISSKLSKI

-388 NDVTKVIGMATPSSF
+388 NDTAKILDT
-403 ICEWEPTDDE
+403 IKNIDDVLL
-413 RSILENSHAPEHF
+413 SKLEN
-426 YDQPD
+426 YT
-431 LELHN
+431 LE
-436 YPMELS
+436 
-442 ELEQLEALT
+442 
-451 IIYNNYTEE
+451 YNKITEE

-503 KIHEQTSLIGLKKS
+503 KIHGQTSLIGLKKS

>member
-11 YGVYKDRQVFDFGS
+11 YGVYKDRQVFDFTS

-108 TRLWKNDDGKIIE
+108 SRLWKNDDGKIIE

-212 EKKDELDTELEQ
+212 EKKDELDTELGQ
-224 LEKNISELK
+224 LEKNISDLM

-238 KTDELDEI
+238 KTVELDEI

-258 RLGGGYATQRTKLI
+258 RLGGGYATQRHELQNKESVLKEKTVNI
-272 ESKHKLS
+272 E
-279 TNTLLLEERI
+279 EDI
-289 RGLCEQISAP
+289 REICLDALP
-299 ISMIPK
+299 FSMIPK
-305 QLEELVEQLIRDEE
+305 QLEELVEQINQDQE
-319 IIKNRFEKISLGENL
+319 ITKNQFEKQSLEKNL
-334 SQLIKEI
+334 SQVSKEI
-341 NGVIWND
+341 NEDEFWND
-348 FKADPNL
+348 FKADSNL

-364 NLFQTKISSKFSSET
+364 ELFQEKISSKSSEI
-379 QNPVIDLSP
+379 QNPIIDLSP
-388 NDVTKVIGMATPSSF
+388 NDTVKILDTIKNIDTVLLSK
-403 ICEWEPTDDE
+403 
-413 RSILENSHAPEHF
+413 LENH
-426 YDQPD
+426 
-431 LELHN
+431 
-436 YPMELS
+436 
-442 ELEQLEALT
+442 T
-451 IIYNNYTEE
+451 IEYNKITEE

-541 VQKVLDLYS
+541 VQNVLDLYS
-550 TKLREKKLQLLEQY
+550 SKLREKKLQLLEQY

-576 DFIEKVA
+576 DFIEKVV

-589 GMTLYRKNSQEMLKD
+589 AMTLYRKNNQEMLKD

-690 DSGSGSAKVEE
+690 DSDSGSAKVEE

>member
-11 YGVYKDRQVFDFGS
+11 YGVYKDRQIFDFTS

-108 TRLWKNDDGKIIE
+108 SRLWKNDDGKIIE

-212 EKKDELDTELEQ
+212 EKKDELDTELGQ
-224 LEKNISELK
+224 LEKNISELM

-238 KTDELDEI
+238 KTVELDEI
-246 QKTVDEYEEKIS
+246 QKIVDEYEEKIS
-258 RLGGGYATQRTKLI
+258 RLGGGYATQRHELQNKESVLKEKTVNI
-272 ESKHKLS
+272 EE
-279 TNTLLLEERI
+279 NI
-289 RGLCEQISAP
+289 REICLDALP
-299 ISMIPK
+299 FSMIPK
-305 QLEELVEQLIRDEE
+305 QLEELVEQINQDQE
-319 IIKNRFEKISLGENL
+319 ITKNQFEKQSLEKNL
-334 SQLIKEI
+334 SQVSKEI
-341 NGVIWND
+341 NEDEFWND
-348 FKADPNL
+348 FKADSNL

-364 NLFQTKISSKFSSET
+364 ELFQEKISSKSSEI
-379 QNPVIDLSP
+379 QNPIIDLSP
-388 NDVTKVIGMATPSSF
+388 NDTVKILDTIKNIDTVLLSK
-403 ICEWEPTDDE
+403 
-413 RSILENSHAPEHF
+413 LENH
-426 YDQPD
+426 
-431 LELHN
+431 
-436 YPMELS
+436 
-442 ELEQLEALT
+442 T
-451 IIYNNYTEE
+451 IEYNKITEE

-541 VQKVLDLYS
+541 VQNVLDLYS
-550 TKLREKKLQLLEQY
+550 SKLREKKLQLLEQY

-576 DFIEKVA
+576 DFVEKVV

-589 GMTLYRKNSQEMLKD
+589 AMTLYRKNNQEMLKD

>member
-11 YGVYKDRQVFDFGS
+11 YGVYKDRQIFDFTS

-108 TRLWKNDDGKIIE
+108 SRLWKNDDGKIIE

-196 EINLMRNM
+196 EINLMRNI
-204 KGGAKEIQ
+204 KGGSKEIQ
-212 EKKDELDTELEQ
+212 EKKDELDTELGQ

-233 IKRER
+233 IKSER

-246 QKTVDEYEEKIS
+246 QKIVDEYEEKIS
-258 RLGGGYATQRTKLI
+258 RLGGGYATQRHELQNKESVLKEKTVNI
-272 ESKHKLS
+272 EE
-279 TNTLLLEERI
+279 NI
-289 RGLCEQISAP
+289 REICLDALP
-299 ISMIPK
+299 FSMIPK
-305 QLEELVEQLIRDEE
+305 QLEELVEQINQDQE
-319 IIKNRFEKISLGENL
+319 ITKNQFEKQSLEKNL
-334 SQLIKEI
+334 SQVSKEI
-341 NGVIWND
+341 NEDEFWND
-348 FKADPNL
+348 FKADSNL

-364 NLFQTKISSKFSSET
+364 ELFQEKISSKSSEI
-379 QNPVIDLSP
+379 QNPIIDLSP
-388 NDVTKVIGMATPSSF
+388 NDTVKILDTIKNIDTVLLSK
-403 ICEWEPTDDE
+403 
-413 RSILENSHAPEHF
+413 LENR
-426 YDQPD
+426 
-431 LELHN
+431 
-436 YPMELS
+436 
-442 ELEQLEALT
+442 T
-451 IIYNNYTEE
+451 IEYNKITEE

-541 VQKVLDLYS
+541 VQNVLDLYS
-550 TKLREKKLQLLEQY
+550 SKLREKKLQLLEQY

-576 DFIEKVA
+576 NFVEKVV

-589 GMTLYRKNSQEMLKD
+589 AMTLYRKNNQEMLKD

-669 IDEKYYAQLKPFIS
+669 IDEKYYAKLKPFIS

-690 DSGSGSAKVEE
+690 DSDSGSAKVEE

>member
-121 NFSIKKNGEKLDSI
+121 KFSIKKNGEKLDSI

-212 EKKDELDTELEQ
+212 EKKDELDAELAE
-224 LEKNISELK
+224 LEKNISELM

-238 KTDELDEI
+238 KTDELSEI
-246 QKTVDEYEEKIS
+246 QKIIAEYEEKIS
-258 RLGGGYATQRTKLI
+258 RLGGGYAAQRHELQQKESVLKEKTANI
-272 ESKHKLS
+272 EE
-279 TNTLLLEERI
+279 NI
-289 RGLCEQISAP
+289 REICLDALP
-299 ISMIPK
+299 FTMIPK
-305 QLEELVEQLIRDEE
+305 QLEELVKQINQDQE
-319 IIKNRFEKISLGENL
+319 ITKNQFEKQSLEENL
-334 SQLIKEI
+334 SQISKEI
-341 NGVIWND
+341 NENKFWND
-348 FKADPNL
+348 FKADSNL

-364 NLFQTKISSKFSSET
+364 ELFQEKISSKLSKI

-388 NDVTKVIGMATPSSF
+388 NDTAKILDT
-403 ICEWEPTDDE
+403 IKNIDDVLL
-413 RSILENSHAPEHF
+413 SKLEN
-426 YDQPD
+426 YT
-431 LELHN
+431 LE
-436 YPMELS
+436 
-442 ELEQLEALT
+442 
-451 IIYNNYTEE
+451 YNKITEE

-503 KIHEQTSLIGLKKS
+503 KIHGQTSLIGLKKS

>member
-11 YGVYKDRQVFDFGS
+11 YGVYKDRQVFDFTS

-84 VADFAAITIEF
+84 IADFAAITIEF

-108 TRLWKNDDGKIIE
+108 SRLWKNDDGKIIE

-224 LEKNISELK
+224 LEKNISDLM

-238 KTDELDEI
+238 KMVELDEI
-246 QKTVDEYEEKIS
+246 QKIVDEYEEKIS
-258 RLGGGYATQRTKLI
+258 RLGGGYATQRHELQNKESVLKEKTVNI
-272 ESKHKLS
+272 EE
-279 TNTLLLEERI
+279 NI
-289 RGLCEQISAP
+289 REICLDALP
-299 ISMIPK
+299 FSMIPK
-305 QLEELVEQLIRDEE
+305 QLEELVEQINQDQE
-319 IIKNRFEKISLGENL
+319 ITKNQFEKQSLEKNL
-334 SQLIKEI
+334 SQVSKEI
-341 NGVIWND
+341 NEDEFWND
-348 FKADPNL
+348 FKADSNL

-364 NLFQTKISSKFSSET
+364 ELFQEKISSKSSEI
-379 QNPVIDLSP
+379 QNPIIDLSP
-388 NDVTKVIGMATPSSF
+388 NDTVKILDTIKNIDTVLLSK
-403 ICEWEPTDDE
+403 
-413 RSILENSHAPEHF
+413 LENH
-426 YDQPD
+426 
-431 LELHN
+431 
-436 YPMELS
+436 
-442 ELEQLEALT
+442 T
-451 IIYNNYTEE
+451 IEYNKITEE

-541 VQKVLDLYS
+541 VQNVLDLYS
-550 TKLREKKLQLLEQY
+550 SKLREKKLQLLEQY

-576 DFIEKVA
+576 DFVEKVV

-589 GMTLYRKNSQEMLKD
+589 AMTLYRKNNQEMLKD

-640 LDVEHRGKLVE
+640 LDVEHRGKLIE

>member
-11 YGVYKDRQVFDFGS
+11 YGVYKDRQVFDFTS

-108 TRLWKNDDGKIIE
+108 SRLWKNDDGKIIE

-212 EKKDELDTELEQ
+212 EKKDELDTELGQ
-224 LEKNISELK
+224 LEKNISDLM

-238 KTDELDEI
+238 KTVELDEI

-258 RLGGGYATQRTKLI
+258 RLGGGYATQRHELQNKESVLKEKTVNI
-272 ESKHKLS
+272 EE
-279 TNTLLLEERI
+279 NI
-289 RGLCEQISAP
+289 REICLDALP
-299 ISMIPK
+299 FSMIPK
-305 QLEELVEQLIRDEE
+305 QLEELVEQINQDQE
-319 IIKNRFEKISLGENL
+319 ITKNQFEKQSLEKNL
-334 SQLIKEI
+334 SQVSKEI
-341 NGVIWND
+341 NEDEFWND
-348 FKADPNL
+348 FKADSNL

-364 NLFQTKISSKFSSET
+364 ELFQEKISSKSSEI
-379 QNPVIDLSP
+379 QNPIIDLSP
-388 NDVTKVIGMATPSSF
+388 NDTVKILDTIKNIDTVLLSK
-403 ICEWEPTDDE
+403 
-413 RSILENSHAPEHF
+413 LENH
-426 YDQPD
+426 
-431 LELHN
+431 
-436 YPMELS
+436 
-442 ELEQLEALT
+442 T
-451 IIYNNYTEE
+451 IEYNKITEE

-541 VQKVLDLYS
+541 VQNVLDLYS
-550 TKLREKKLQLLEQY
+550 SKLREKKLQLLEQY

-576 DFIEKVA
+576 DFVEKIA

-589 GMTLYRKNSQEMLKD
+589 AMTLYRKNNQEMLKD

>member
-11 YGVYKDRQVFDFGS
+11 YGVYKDRQIFDFTS

-108 TRLWKNDDGKIIE
+108 SRLWKNDDGKIIE

-224 LEKNISELK
+224 LEKNISELM

-238 KTDELDEI
+238 KTVELDEI
-246 QKTVDEYEEKIS
+246 QKIVDEYEEKIS
-258 RLGGGYATQRTKLI
+258 RLGGGYATQRHELQNKESVLKEKTVNI
-272 ESKHKLS
+272 EE
-279 TNTLLLEERI
+279 NI
-289 RGLCEQISAP
+289 REICLDALP
-299 ISMIPK
+299 FSMIPK
-305 QLEELVEQLIRDEE
+305 QLEELVEQINQDQE
-319 IIKNRFEKISLGENL
+319 ITKNQFEKQSLEKNL
-334 SQLIKEI
+334 SQVSKEI
-341 NGVIWND
+341 NEDEFWND
-348 FKADPNL
+348 FKADSNL

-364 NLFQTKISSKFSSET
+364 ELFQEKISSKSSEI
-379 QNPVIDLSP
+379 QNPIIDLSP
-388 NDVTKVIGMATPSSF
+388 NDTVKILDTIKNIDTVLLSK
-403 ICEWEPTDDE
+403 
-413 RSILENSHAPEHF
+413 LENH
-426 YDQPD
+426 
-431 LELHN
+431 
-436 YPMELS
+436 
-442 ELEQLEALT
+442 T
-451 IIYNNYTEE
+451 IEYNKITEE

-541 VQKVLDLYS
+541 VQNVLDLYS
-550 TKLREKKLQLLEQY
+550 SKLREKKLQLLEQY

-576 DFIEKVA
+576 DFVEKVV

-589 GMTLYRKNSQEMLKD
+589 AMTLYRKNNQEMLKD

-640 LDVEHRGKLVE
+640 LDVEHRGKLIE

-690 DSGSGSAKVEE
+690 DSDSGSAKVEE

>member
-11 YGVYKDRQVFDFGS
+11 YGVYKDRQIFDFTS

-108 TRLWKNDDGKIIE
+108 SRLWKNDDGKIIE

-212 EKKDELDTELEQ
+212 EKKDELDTELAQ
-224 LEKNISELK
+224 LEKNISDLM

-238 KTDELDEI
+238 KTVELDEI

-258 RLGGGYATQRTKLI
+258 RLGGGYATQRHELQNKESVLKEKTVNI
-272 ESKHKLS
+272 EE
-279 TNTLLLEERI
+279 NI
-289 RGLCEQISAP
+289 REICLDALP
-299 ISMIPK
+299 FSMIPK
-305 QLEELVEQLIRDEE
+305 QLEELVEQINQDQE
-319 IIKNRFEKISLGENL
+319 ITKNQFEKQSLEKNL
-334 SQLIKEI
+334 SQVSKEI
-341 NGVIWND
+341 NEDEFWND
-348 FKADPNL
+348 FKADSNL

-364 NLFQTKISSKFSSET
+364 ELFQEKISSKSSEI
-379 QNPVIDLSP
+379 QNPIIDLSP
-388 NDVTKVIGMATPSSF
+388 NDTVKILDTIKNIDTVLLSK
-403 ICEWEPTDDE
+403 
-413 RSILENSHAPEHF
+413 LENH
-426 YDQPD
+426 
-431 LELHN
+431 
-436 YPMELS
+436 
-442 ELEQLEALT
+442 T
-451 IIYNNYTEE
+451 IEYNKITEE

-541 VQKVLDLYS
+541 VQNVLDLYS
-550 TKLREKKLQLLEQY
+550 SKLREKKLQLLEQY

-576 DFIEKVA
+576 DFVEKVA

-589 GMTLYRKNSQEMLKD
+589 AMTLYRKNNQEMLKD

>member
-1 MLFSKIILEN
+1 
-11 YGVYKDRQVFDFGS
+11 
-25 SSEKP
+25 
-30 IILCGGTNGAGK
+30 
-42 TTLFNSIMLCLYGQD
+42 
-57 SFEKRTTKKDYEEFL
+57 
-72 KRKIHRYLGSKT
+72 
-84 VADFAAITIEF
+84 
-95 EYYHQGKVENYSV
+95 
-108 TRLWKNDDGKIIE
+108 
-121 NFSIKKNGEKLDSI
+121 
-135 DESQWHQFIRELL
+135 
-148 PRGVARLFFF
+148 
-158 DGEKIVKIAK
+158 
-168 EGNEDI
+168 
-174 EIKSSFDMLLG
+174 MLLG

-212 EKKDELDTELEQ
+212 EKKDELDTELGQ
-224 LEKNISELK
+224 LEKNISDLM

-238 KTDELDEI
+238 KTVELDEI
-246 QKTVDEYEEKIS
+246 QKIVDEYEEKIS
-258 RLGGGYATQRTKLI
+258 RLGGGYATQRHELQNKESVLKEKTVNI
-272 ESKHKLS
+272 EE
-279 TNTLLLEERI
+279 NI
-289 RGLCEQISAP
+289 REICLDALP
-299 ISMIPK
+299 FSMIPK
-305 QLEELVEQLIRDEE
+305 QLEELVEQINQDQE
-319 IIKNRFEKISLGENL
+319 ITKNQFEKQSLEENL
-334 SQLIKEI
+334 SQISKEI
-341 NGVIWND
+341 NEDKFWREVKKDEGKWAEMEKLRGTMDMND
-348 FKADPNL
+348 I
-355 KKEISSKIE
+355 KKLVGSKIE
-364 NLFQTKISSKFSSET
+364 GLFQEKISSKSSEI
-379 QNPVIDLSP
+379 QNPIIDLSP
-388 NDVTKVIGMATPSSF
+388 NDTVKILDTIKNIDTVLLSK
-403 ICEWEPTDDE
+403 
-413 RSILENSHAPEHF
+413 LENH
-426 YDQPD
+426 
-431 LELHN
+431 
-436 YPMELS
+436 
-442 ELEQLEALT
+442 T
-451 IIYNNYTEE
+451 IEYNKITEE

-541 VQKVLDLYS
+541 VQNVLDLYS
-550 TKLREKKLQLLEQY
+550 SKLREKKLQLLEQY

-576 DFIEKVA
+576 DFVEKVA

-589 GMTLYRKNSQEMLKD
+589 AMTLYRKNNQEMLKD

-640 LDVEHRGKLVE
+640 LDVEHRGKLIE
-651 TFFPSASHQV
+651 IFFPSASHQV

>member
-11 YGVYKDRQVFDFGS
+11 YGIYKDRQIFDFTS

-42 TTLFNSIMLCLYGQD
+42 TTLFNSVMLCLYGQD
-57 SFEKRTTKKDYEEFL
+57 SFEKRTTRKDYDEFL
-72 KRKIHRYLGSKT
+72 RRKIHRYLGSKT
-84 VADFAAITIEF
+84 FADFAAITVEF
-95 EYYHQGKVENYSV
+95 QYYHQGKVENYSV

-121 NFSIKKNGEKLDSI
+121 NLSIKKNGEKLDSV

-212 EKKDELDTELEQ
+212 EKKDELDAELAE

-238 KTDELDEI
+238 KTDELSEI
-246 QKTVDEYEEKIS
+246 QKIIAEYEEKIS
-258 RLGGGYATQRTKLI
+258 RLGGGYAAQRHELQQKESVLKEKTANI
-272 ESKHKLS
+272 EE
-279 TNTLLLEERI
+279 NI
-289 RGLCEQISAP
+289 REICLDALP
-299 ISMIPK
+299 FTMIPK
-305 QLEELVEQLIRDEE
+305 QLEELVKQINQDQE
-319 IIKNRFEKISLGENL
+319 ITKNQFEKQSLEENL
-334 SQLIKEI
+334 SQVSKEI
-341 NGVIWND
+341 NEDEFWND
-348 FKADPNL
+348 FKADSNL

-364 NLFQTKISSKFSSET
+364 ELFQEKISSKLSEI

-388 NDVTKVIGMATPSSF
+388 NDTAKILDTIKNIDTVLLSK
-403 ICEWEPTDDE
+403 
-413 RSILENSHAPEHF
+413 LENH
-426 YDQPD
+426 
-431 LELHN
+431 
-436 YPMELS
+436 
-442 ELEQLEALT
+442 T
-451 IIYNNYTEE
+451 IEYNKITEE

-550 TKLREKKLQLLEQY
+550 SKLREKKLHLLEKY

-589 GMTLYRKNSQEMLKD
+589 AMTLYRKNNQEMLKD

-690 DSGSGSAKVEE
+690 DSGSGSVKVEE

>member
-11 YGVYKDRQVFDFGS
+11 YGVYKDRQVFDFSS

-72 KRKIHRYLGSKT
+72 KRKIHRYLGSKA

-108 TRLWKNDDGKIIE
+108 SRLWKNDDGKIIE

-212 EKKDELDTELEQ
+212 EKKDELDAELAE

-238 KTDELDEI
+238 KTDELSEI
-246 QKTVDEYEEKIS
+246 QKIIAEYEEKIS
-258 RLGGGYATQRTKLI
+258 RLGGGYAAQRHELQQKESVLKEKTANI
-272 ESKHKLS
+272 EE
-279 TNTLLLEERI
+279 NI
-289 RGLCEQISAP
+289 REICLDALP
-299 ISMIPK
+299 FTMIPK
-305 QLEELVEQLIRDEE
+305 QLEELVKQINQDQE
-319 IIKNRFEKISLGENL
+319 ITKNQFEKQSLEENL
-334 SQLIKEI
+334 SQISKEI
-341 NGVIWND
+341 NENKFWND
-348 FKADPNL
+348 FKADSNL

-364 NLFQTKISSKFSSET
+364 ELFQEKISSKLSKI

-388 NDVTKVIGMATPSSF
+388 NDTAKILDTIKNIDNVLLSK
-403 ICEWEPTDDE
+403 
-413 RSILENSHAPEHF
+413 LENH
-426 YDQPD
+426 
-431 LELHN
+431 
-436 YPMELS
+436 
-442 ELEQLEALT
+442 T
-451 IIYNNYTEE
+451 IEYNKITEE

-503 KIHEQTSLIGLKKS
+503 KIHGQTSLIGLKKS

-583 IDKKTF
+583 IDEKTF

>member
-11 YGVYKDRQVFDFGS
+11 YGVYKDRQIFDFTS

-108 TRLWKNDDGKIIE
+108 SRLWKNDDGKIIE

-212 EKKDELDTELEQ
+212 EKKDELDSELAK
-224 LEKNISELK
+224 LEKNISDLK

-246 QKTVDEYEEKIS
+246 QKIVDEYEEKIS
-258 RLGGGYATQRTKLI
+258 RLGGGYATQRHELQNKESVLKEKTVNI
-272 ESKHKLS
+272 EE
-279 TNTLLLEERI
+279 NI
-289 RGLCEQISAP
+289 REICLDALP
-299 ISMIPK
+299 FSMIPK
-305 QLEELVEQLIRDEE
+305 QLEELVEQINQDQE
-319 IIKNRFEKISLGENL
+319 ITKNQFEKQSLEKNL
-334 SQLIKEI
+334 SQVSKEI
-341 NGVIWND
+341 NEDEFWND
-348 FKADPNL
+348 FKADSNL

-364 NLFQTKISSKFSSET
+364 ELFQEKISSKSSEI
-379 QNPVIDLSP
+379 QNPIIDLSP
-388 NDVTKVIGMATPSSF
+388 NDTVKILDTIKNIDTVLLSK
-403 ICEWEPTDDE
+403 
-413 RSILENSHAPEHF
+413 LENH
-426 YDQPD
+426 
-431 LELHN
+431 
-436 YPMELS
+436 
-442 ELEQLEALT
+442 T
-451 IIYNNYTEE
+451 IEYNKITEE

-541 VQKVLDLYS
+541 VQNVLDLYS
-550 TKLREKKLQLLEQY
+550 SKLREKKLQLLEQY

-576 DFIEKVA
+576 DFVEKVA

-589 GMTLYRKNSQEMLKD
+589 AMTLYRKNNQEMLKD

-640 LDVEHRGKLVE
+640 LDVEHRGKLIE